1 MDLYTKSRFRYQ
13 SLKLYSLRV
22 QELMNNFMIKMT
34 NISTVTLILIKL
46 WEKDDKINLPSAIRF
61 KSKTSQMIKT
71 LKPETLSESE

>member
-1 MDLYTKSRFRYQ
+1 
-13 SLKLYSLRV
+13 
-22 QELMNNFMIKMT
+22 MNNFMIKMT